1 MKKILAVSKLFVA
14 GLGLFVLQQC
24 NVQKTAK
31 ENNAETFVVAS
42 KQVDCTGVGKQKCYL
57 VKEGDAKIW
66 SYMYQSVE
74 GFTYEPGCEYV
85 LKVKK
90 EKVANPPADA
100 SSIRY
105 ILEKVVSKKQKISE
119 DLPQ

>member
-1 MKKILAVSKLFVA
+1 
-14 GLGLFVLQQC
+14 
-24 NVQKTAK
+24 
-31 ENNAETFVVAS
+31 
-42 KQVDCTGVGKQKCYL
+42 L
-57 VKEGDAKIW
+57 VKEGEAKTW

-74 GFTYEPGCEYV
+74 GFTYEPGYEYV

-90 EKVANPPADA
+90 KKVANPPADA

>member
-1 MKKILAVSKLFVA
+1 M
-14 GLGLFVLQQC
+14 
-24 NVQKTAK
+24 
-31 ENNAETFVVAS
+31 AS

-57 VKEGDAKIW
+57 VKEGEAKIW

-74 GFTYEPGCEYV
+74 GFTYEPGYEYV

-105 ILEKVVSKKQKISE
+105 ILEKVVSKKTENIRGFTSINRKTTSIIMAYCDKIVCHIFSF
-119 DLPQ
+119 

>member
-1 MKKILAVSKLFVA
+1 
-14 GLGLFVLQQC
+14 
-24 NVQKTAK
+24 
-31 ENNAETFVVAS
+31 
-42 KQVDCTGVGKQKCYL
+42 
-57 VKEGDAKIW
+57 
-66 SYMYQSVE
+66 MYQSVE
-74 GFTYEPGCEYV
+74 GFTYEHRYEYV